1 MRSFTTLNNFDMA
14 TLHWFRNDLRLDDNP
29 ALQEALQGGDLALA
43 YVIDPAFWQED
54 RWGHRKTGPF
64 RTRFLWES
72 VADLQR
78 AIEDVGG
85 CLHILEGAPHEV
97 LPALMSDLGCKV
109 LTAQAEHTPEELDAE
124 LAVERAVAALG
135 GHCRW
140 VEGLT
145 LYHPEDI
152 PMSLEAL
159 PDIFTQFRK
168 KVEKGSDVRMPH
180 PAPESMTCLEAD
192 DLGEL
197 PELASFLTR
206 HGMALPVD
214 DARAVLPFRGG
225 ASEAR
230 ARLKHYF
237 WDTEKLA
244 VYKKTRNGLV
254 GADYSSKFSPW
265 LANGCISP
273 RRIASEVARFE
284 DTVEANDSTY
294 WLVFELIWRDYFRF
308 VAMKYGAKI
317 FHKKALKP
325 DSPNRGTQR
334 HAFEAWKEGRTKDPF
349 VNANMRELARTGFMS
364 NRGRQNVA
372 SYLVHDLG
380 IDWRLG
386 ASWFE
391 HLLLDHDPA
400 SNTGNWIYVAGVG
413 NDPRP
418 NRKFNTRRQAEMY
431 DGDGKYQ
438 TLWSGDAL
446 ELDVR

>member
-1 MRSFTTLNNFDMA
+1 MRSFTTSNNFDMA

-29 ALQEALQGGDLALA
+29 ALQEALQGGDVALA
-43 YVIDPAFWQED
+43 YVIDPAFWKED
-54 RWGHRKTGPF
+54 RWGHCKTGPF

-124 LAVERAVAALG
+124 LAVDRAVAALG

-197 PELASFLTR
+197 PELASFLKR
-206 HGMALPVD
+206 HGMAL
-214 DARAVLPFRGG
+214 AGG
-225 ASEAR
+225 RR
-230 ARLKHYF
+230 ARRVAFPRGRKRGPRQAQALLLGHRKIGRVQE
-237 WDTEKLA
+237 DPQ
-244 VYKKTRNGLV
+244 RV
-254 GADYSSKFSPW
+254 GGGRLQQQVQPVVGQRVHQPTS
-265 LANGCISP
+265 
-273 RRIASEVARFE
+273 
-284 DTVEANDSTY
+284 
-294 WLVFELIWRDYFRF
+294 
-308 VAMKYGAKI
+308 
-317 FHKKALKP
+317 
-325 DSPNRGTQR
+325 NRQR
-334 HAFEAWKEGRTKDPF
+334 GDPF
-349 VNANMRELARTGFMS
+349 
-364 NRGRQNVA
+364 
-372 SYLVHDLG
+372 
-380 IDWRLG
+380 
-386 ASWFE
+386 
-391 HLLLDHDPA
+391 
-400 SNTGNWIYVAGVG
+400 
-413 NDPRP
+413 
-418 NRKFNTRRQAEMY
+418 
-431 DGDGKYQ
+431 
-438 TLWSGDAL
+438 
-446 ELDVR
+446 